1 MRVTSIGIQDGHW
14 EKKFGKYGREFA
26 DNVPALSVPFAVHN
40 PPEGTKSYAL
50 ALIDEDAVEV
60 VGHPWIHWLAANI
73 DYANI
78 GENESR
84 ESNAFIQGRN
94 SWGQDFYGGMTP
106 PDRPHRYDL
115 HIYALDDNLP
125 LKEGFTHQELKKAMD
140 GHILDS
146 YTLSAMYRN

>member
-1 MRVTSIGIQDGHW
+1 
-14 EKKFGKYGREFA
+14 
-26 DNVPALSVPFAVHN
+26 
-40 PPEGTKSYAL
+40 
-50 ALIDEDAVEV
+50 
-60 VGHPWIHWLAANI
+60 
-73 DYANI
+73 
-78 GENESR
+78 
-84 ESNAFIQGRN
+84 
-94 SWGQDFYGGMTP
+94 MTP